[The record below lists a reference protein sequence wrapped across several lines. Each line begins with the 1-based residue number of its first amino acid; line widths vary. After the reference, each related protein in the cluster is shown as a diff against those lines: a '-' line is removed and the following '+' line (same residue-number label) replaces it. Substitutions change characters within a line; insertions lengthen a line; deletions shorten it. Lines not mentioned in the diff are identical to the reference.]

1 MNSRSAMDI
10 VITDEVRRIRDA
22 ADRIRRST
30 QRDEV
35 AATAALSRCVAQV
48 RNAALRTF
56 ETIDKPRWRRFVEAS
71 GGGGLPLAA
80 LSVCG
85 RGTRE
90 IRYTQLLGYFLDPR
104 KPHGLGSKVM
114 RAVLSPELANPD
126 TVAFDHA
133 VVIPEHGLGEVVVES
148 RRFGS
153 TVDLFIQAGGVYV
166 LIEQKIGSVEGAD
179 KGAGSQLAKYAR
191 TVLQHH
197 PQIEEAN
204 SLWLYLTPHR
214 TPPRDGAASGGFPQW
229 RAVSHSDWFR
239 RIAAVLDGPG
249 LSRVARH
256 NLCCLL
262 WDLMMGPLAV
272 DEDKL
277 EVLRSYAVKALDRSE
292 RFVALEQW
300 CGANSVHTDVML
312 KILEACYVDDA
323 H

>member
-1 MNSRSAMDI
+1 M
-10 VITDEVRRIRDA
+10 RIRDA
-22 ADRIRRST
+22 ADRIRRVT
-30 QRDEV
+30 HRDEV

-48 RNAALRTF
+48 RDAALRTF
-56 ETIDKPRWRRFVEAS
+56 ETIDRPHWRRFVEAS

-104 KPHGLGSKVM
+104 KPHGLGSKVL

-126 TVAFDHA
+126 TFDFDHA
-133 VVIPEHGLGEVVVES
+133 VVTPEQGLGEVVVES
-148 RRFGS
+148 VRFSS
-153 TVDLFIQAGGVYV
+153 TVDLFIEAGGFYV
-166 LIEQKIGSVEGAD
+166 LIEQKIGSAEGVD
-179 KGAGSQLAKYAR
+179 KGAGNQLAKYAR

-197 PQIEEAN
+197 PYIEESN
-204 SLWLYLTPHR
+204 SLWLYLTPR
-214 TPPRDGAASGGFPQW
+214 RAPPRDGAASVGFPQW

-277 EVLRSYAVKALDRSE
+277 EVLRSYAAKALDRSE

-312 KILEACYVDDA
+312 KIMEVCYADDT